1 MNYFAQ
7 PYDLA
12 ASGFYFDSLDEYAE
26 KAAANTNSF
35 GQPVEEYE
43 IQLLEGDFPR
53 LFRELSIDQ
62 GSLHT
67 WFELI
72 ESLSETDM
80 VKCLYLAADLGMDA
94 SQVLDADLSEVYLFQ
109 GSAIDYAYNC
119 IEETG
124 MLDQMPESLR
134 MYFDYQAFARDL
146 LIGGDIA
153 EFSAPDGTAY
163 IVQTLF

>member
-12 ASGFYFDSLDEYAE
+12 ADGFYFDSLDEYAE
-26 KAAANTNSF
+26 KAAANTNFF

-43 IQLLEGDFPR
+43 IQFIDGDYPE

-67 WFELI
+67 WFEHF
-72 ESLSETDM
+72 ESLSETDAL
-80 VKCLYLAADLGMDA
+80 KCLYLAADLGMDA
-94 SQVLDADLSEVYLFQ
+94 SQVLDADLSEVNLFQ
-109 GSAIDYAYNC
+109 GSAIDYVYFY

-124 MLDQMPESLR
+124 MLDQMPETLKV
-134 MYFDYQAFARDL
+134 YFDYESFARDL

-163 IVQTLF
+163 IVPRAF